1 MCEVLIPVAPEV
13 GLCVKALENCWVSKT
28 GGTWRGDFETGL
40 YRCDMRKVSLAR
52 CSNPKH
58 RF

>member
-28 GGTWRGDFETGL
+28 GGTWRGDFETG
-40 YRCDMRKVSLAR
+40 RV
-52 CSNPKH
+52 
-58 RF
+58 RFSSCVRPL